1 MRFLADSNRRKRFCR
16 PVPNHSAK
24 EPFIAVAKVLK
35 KRFDAIALA
44 KLIDDKSIKL
54 LYSCSLMSE
63 I

>member
-1 MRFLADSNRRKRFCR
+1 
-16 PVPNHSAK
+16 VPNHSAK